1 MARKQI
7 RKNAEAWMEILR
19 CKDRIKSLENQI
31 QILEGVVSPLRP
43 ATAERKSEQPVA
55 INLDSLYDA
64 VEEENEV
71 AVKLNSTPKEATK
84 TKKRKEKG
92 DNNEAETIHQNESQK
107 KKKKKKPPDQKSSNQ
122 QMENDS
128 IIQFLDSPT
137 HFGGTDS
144 TSYGSTQ

>member
-1 MARKQI
+1 MSIVLNHNHVHR
-7 RKNAEAWMEILR
+7 L
-19 CKDRIKSLENQI
+19 LYF
-31 QILEGVVSPLRP
+31 
-43 ATAERKSEQPVA
+43 AERKSEQPVA

-64 VEEENEV
+64 VEQEKEV

-92 DNNEAETIHQNESQK
+92 DNNEAQK
-107 KKKKKKPPDQKSSNQ
+107 KKKKKKPSDQKSSNQ

-137 HFGGTDS
+137 HLRGTDS
-144 TSYGSTQ
+144 TSYGSTQGNLIFYLLLTIVELD